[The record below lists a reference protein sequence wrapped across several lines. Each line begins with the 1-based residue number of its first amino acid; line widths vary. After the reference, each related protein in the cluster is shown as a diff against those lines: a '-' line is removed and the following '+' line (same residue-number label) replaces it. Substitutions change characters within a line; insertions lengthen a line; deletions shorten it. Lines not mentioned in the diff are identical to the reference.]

1 MGCGENKIVQE
12 AIGVDPVRT
21 SCVDVVGSAEHLPL
35 REGVFDYVVASE
47 VLERLDNA
55 ESAID
60 EICRVM
66 HSTGEFLV
74 TVPKDT
80 LSWHIIWSL
89 WSNTFGRRWKNAH
102 RRHFTENWLSEVL
115 ASRIRI
121 LNVERVNC
129 FLHFIRAKQRER
141 AGSSQIPSH
150 PCLSLFFNLPVSRTG
165 ASAEPG
171 KHA

>member
-74 TVPKDT
+74 TVPKIRSHCT
-80 LSWHIIWSL
+80 S
-89 WSNTFGRRWKNAH
+89 FGRFAAI
-102 RRHFTENWLSEVL
+102 LSEDDGRML
-115 ASRIRI
+115 IGDIS
-121 LNVERVNC
+121 L
-129 FLHFIRAKQRER
+129 KTGSQR
-141 AGSSQIPSH
+141 S
-150 PCLSLFFNLPVSRTG
+150 LPV
-165 ASAEPG
+165 E
-171 KHA
+171 